1 MGQGLPEN
9 AQRVLIKAKI
19 RAGCILHIFCDF
31 VTPPHNK
38 FVVVVHYD
46 YDEALVLVFLVNSHI
61 HPLVAHNPA
70 LRASQIDLRRAEYAF
85 LDHDSYLNCSQV
97 FDDFDIEEVVTHLV
111 SHPNDFKGRLSAN
124 EIQEVMQAVA
134 ASVTL
139 SEYDKN
145 VILNSLSN

>member
-1 MGQGLPEN
+1 
-9 AQRVLIKAKI
+9 
-19 RAGCILHIFCDF
+19 
-31 VTPPHNK
+31 
-38 FVVVVHYD
+38 
-46 YDEALVLVFLVNSHI
+46 
-61 HPLVAHNPA
+61 
-70 LRASQIDLRRAEYAF
+70 
-85 LDHDSYLNCSQV
+85 
-97 FDDFDIEEVVTHLV
+97 V